1 MATTVGIRDLIR
13 NSSILDEYDYVDV
26 EDKRSHIYKGLFVSP
41 KYADELKTYL
51 EKKIRAEKRK
61 ALDDVMRFA
70 GAVNGEF
77 GEKSVQEL
85 TEKKRKKYEKR

>member
-41 KYADELKTYL
+41 KYAGELKTYL
-51 EKKIRAEKRK
+51 ERKIRAEKRK
-61 ALDDVMRFA
+61 ALDDVMQFA

-77 GEKSVQEL
+77 GEKNVQEL